1 MVDLISR
8 LRQREIW
15 LRIVPVMPE
24 STGDAG
30 LLKTFPE
37 IGDLT
42 HTGVFAVVT
51 EIVSNSLKFEA
62 RGVG

>member
-1 MVDLISR
+1 M
-8 LRQREIW
+8 
-15 LRIVPVMPE
+15 IVPVMPE

-42 HTGVFAVVT
+42 HTGVVAVVT